1 VLPLPDVPAVDPAPP
16 DALVDPAPVDPVLLV
31 EPVDPA
37 PPDALLAPE
46 PMRALVSMY
55 MPLREVEADAVG
67 ELLPVVPLV
76 PVAPDAPPPPCRQ
89 PVTVIVRLLLDVL
102 PV

>member
-1 VLPLPDVPAVDPAPP
+1 MLPLPDVPAVDPDPP
-16 DALVDPAPVDPVLLV
+16 GALVDPAPVDPVLLV

-37 PPDALLAPE
+37 PLDALLAPE

-67 ELLPVVPLV
+67 ELLPDV
-76 PVAPDAPPPPCRQ
+76 PVAPAAPPLPCRQ